1 MSPHVLFAAET
12 LAAGVAE
19 VEVGHVASLVYL
31 SVVRLRERPR
41 TPTAIVGLANRPDLK
56 WSVSYKSDK
65 IFSEGT
71 FTFKDFFLLPVFFS
85 YISILR
91 LTANILFSKFV
102 FQSLLSDLLALELIL
117 KMEDICELAAPG
129 RWDIVLKE
137 RREIEI

>member
-1 MSPHVLFAAET
+1 M
-12 LAAGVAE
+12 
-19 VEVGHVASLVYL
+19 
-31 SVVRLRERPR
+31 
-41 TPTAIVGLANRPDLK
+41 
-56 WSVSYKSDK
+56 
-65 IFSEGT
+65 
-71 FTFKDFFLLPVFFS
+71 PVFFS

-117 KMEDICELAAPG
+117 KMEDIYEPAAPG